1 MTTPV
6 YNVGHFTNGDDI
18 RRYLASDVT
27 EVRKSLSSMCRR
39 LGPHLLADLYDI
51 ARNPNTPIHTRVSAI
66 NSILDRGYGRAPQ
79 SVEVNITEV
88 KDIPSLT
95 TRELTLLAHGFTIE
109 GETDVEDVEE
119 G

>member
-1 MTTPV
+1 MATSWSP
-6 YNVGHFTNGDDI
+6 GHFQEGDDI

-27 EVRKSLSSMCRR
+27 ELRKSMSAMCRR
-39 LGPHLLADLYDI
+39 IGPHLLADLYDI
-51 ARNPNTPIHTRVSAI
+51 ARNPDTPIHTRVSAI

-79 SVEVNITEV
+79 SVEISVNDV